1 MESYSS
7 YKIYYRGQMSK
18 MQKNLKD
25 QKKIIKSPFNDYWHK
40 INYTFLIL
48 SMIVL
53 ITGYY
58 FMTNGAW
65 NSTLSMSVSPVI
77 LLIVYLI
84 LIPLA
89 IFLKPSSKQNCLR
102 QDLHLNTCIVPL
114 SVVFLLPFL
123 IISLDLQ

>member
-1 MESYSS
+1 
-7 YKIYYRGQMSK
+7 MSK

-25 QKKIIKSPFNDYWHK
+25 QKKVTKSPFNDYWHK

-48 SMIVL
+48 SMLVL

-58 FMTNGAW
+58 FMTIGTW

-89 IFLKPSSKQNCLR
+89 IFLKPSSKQKEE
-102 QDLHLNTCIVPL
+102 
-114 SVVFLLPFL
+114 
-123 IISLDLQ
+123 